1 MMRLVKNGLMFGNL
15 LPVVSPALVE
25 RYNRALMHL
34 IGRKT
39 ELTEFHIDIAG
50 YSPEIGLEFEDNL
63 YLNPKGCNRMFILLT
78 TDQKTAPL
86 LHSHFSTSR
95 SILRHYIEE
104 NEEQLFALTAREA
117 VAGELMN
124 SVFAIETPEDLLN
137 INQVDIEADTIQA
150 HVAEASILGERIE
163 QFLNVSDAWW
173 DDVLIAEMIEL
184 AKRTGDIQRNP
195 VDLKV
200 QSYSQG
206 NYYTNHLG
214 GVYVFRDTSAPTI
227 IARQDMEGLRDLEI
241 ENILTFDDR
250 TAIANFL
257 RDEGLSELIVQRA
270 HDANAAIIK
279 QKLDFVVIS
288 TAAALGHNLI
298 GVNRTSLRMLERR
311 YANDM
316 PREYAGLMDVHRWA
330 SRGGRVPSF
339 DSEHPAYFYAQR
351 SSRHKDMDLVN
362 MLLSDLSRLDFR
374 QLFICHKPLF
384 YETYKNWSEQMKDYA
399 CQFLLDEYAVDK
411 AAAREAIFGSEP
423 NMQDMSID
431 DIVPRGKLSAK
442 ARLGARLNLPAM
454 NVDEIGPRGNVKFT
468 KGASAATLNEEG
480 DYVVTPETMLTLREQ
495 LGWDRKD
502 YLTDRPS
509 KKRPSGK

>member
-1 MMRLVKNGLMFGNL
+1 
-15 LPVVSPALVE
+15 
-25 RYNRALMHL
+25 
-34 IGRKT
+34 
-39 ELTEFHIDIAG
+39 
-50 YSPEIGLEFEDNL
+50 
-63 YLNPKGCNRMFILLT
+63 MFILLT

-214 GVYVFRDTSAPTI
+214 GVYVFRDTS
-227 IARQDMEGLRDLEI
+227 
-241 ENILTFDDR
+241 
-250 TAIANFL
+250 
-257 RDEGLSELIVQRA
+257 
-270 HDANAAIIK
+270 
-279 QKLDFVVIS
+279 
-288 TAAALGHNLI
+288 GHNLI